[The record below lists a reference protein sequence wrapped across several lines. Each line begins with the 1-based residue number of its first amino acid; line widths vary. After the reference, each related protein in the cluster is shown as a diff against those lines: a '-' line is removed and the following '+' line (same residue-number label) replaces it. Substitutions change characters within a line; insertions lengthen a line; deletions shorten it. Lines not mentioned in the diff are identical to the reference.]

1 MVAAAAGTGL
11 PRYVLPDQA
20 RAIIN
25 AAETTAHR
33 LLLECLWQSGGRIT
47 EVLRLRPS
55 DLDELEGALH
65 MRNLKQRRRA
75 NKTKLVYVSAELIGD
90 LRHCARAA
98 RIRQTEYLF
107 GAQHYDGPISSQY
120 AGRLINRYAQA
131 A

>member
-1 MVAAAAGTGL
+1 MTTSLAVGPANSLVAAAAGAGL

-55 DLDELEGALH
+55 DLD
-65 MRNLKQRRRA
+65 
-75 NKTKLVYVSAELIGD
+75 
-90 LRHCARAA
+90 A
-98 RIRQTEYLF
+98 RIRQTGYLF
-107 GAQHYDGPISSQY
+107 SAQHHDGPISRQY
-120 AGRLINRYAQA
+120 AGRLIGETPAQTNEQPRCVEA